1 METFNSSSSQL
12 MPALDLHH
20 YLPTNQTVKDNN
32 SSIFSNKMIARLES
46 DFPRLECWS
55 LIWLAL
61 IVLLLGGRSLQFI
74 AIEISFEG
82 KSKPFLF

>member
-1 METFNSSSSQL
+1 MVRGHMETFNSGSSQL

-55 LIWLAL
+55 LISLAL
-61 IVLLLGGRSLQFI
+61 IVLFVVGGQII
-74 AIEISFEG
+74 AVHCDQNII
-82 KSKPFLF
+82 